1 MAINFDHT
9 ATGNVTIKSTSVGTI
24 TLTLPSSNGLSDYM
38 IITDGTGNLS
48 FSANATNIA
57 IAAFAVANTLNVVPA
72 FTQANTANSNAAN
85 ASNIAV
91 AAFAKANTIAPIVL
105 DTVNATRYI
114 TFDDGVSGSAESNVS
129 YGLTYNP
136 SSNALTVAGSLTV
149 AGNPVTGI
157 QRPRTISYSSLAI
170 VQPNTANTDQINIT
184 ALAVAANIYTPLL
197 ATPALDGQKL
207 IIRLKDDGTIRN
219 LTWNTGS
226 ANTFRTVGT
235 TLPSNTVTASKVT
248 YVGCIYNN
256 TEFFWDVVAVTTQA

>member
-1 MAINFDHT
+1 
-9 ATGNVTIKSTSVGTI
+9 
-24 TLTLPSSNGLSDYM
+24 M